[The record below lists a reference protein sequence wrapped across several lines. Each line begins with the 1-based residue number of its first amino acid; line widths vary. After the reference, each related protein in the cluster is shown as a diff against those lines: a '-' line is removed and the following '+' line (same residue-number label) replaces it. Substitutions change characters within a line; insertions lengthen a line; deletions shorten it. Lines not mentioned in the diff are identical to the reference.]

1 MCVTLALSLSLS
13 LTRSLLSQHHLRAA
27 ALFSVSVLDRA
38 PTLSRALSLANF
50 ISPSRIR
57 RPLPL
62 SIAATRLESM
72 GKIDS
77 IWSRIRRGKRK
88 ADAAIDD
95 SEADEVDLSSE
106 ERFSVATDEPPAR
119 ASTTTTTS
127 AAATST
133 TAATPSRAL
142 ASSSSSNVP
151 ALVVSSPQDHDDH
164 DDDDDD
170 DEHYRRLSV
179 SDGVPRQAH
188 ASSSNLDAELEVELD
203 GSPSEP
209 SMLADM
215 ARELLATTSSSS
227 SSAAGTAA
235 AMPSHTRSSPTLSPQ
250 HTRTINWR
258 KGGIIGSG
266 SYGSVYL
273 GLNTDTGTLIA
284 VKQVFVG
291 DDTDGIDELV
301 REVEILRT
309 LSHSSIVQYLGASR
323 EASVRVLTYTCPLAR
338 SHSLTRA
345 HLAARCR
352 C

>member
-1 MCVTLALSLSLS
+1 
-13 LTRSLLSQHHLRAA
+13 
-27 ALFSVSVLDRA
+27 
-38 PTLSRALSLANF
+38 
-50 ISPSRIR
+50 
-57 RPLPL
+57 
-62 SIAATRLESM
+62 
-72 GKIDS
+72 
-77 IWSRIRRGKRK
+77 
-88 ADAAIDD
+88 
-95 SEADEVDLSSE
+95 
-106 ERFSVATDEPPAR
+106 
-119 ASTTTTTS
+119 
-127 AAATST
+127 
-133 TAATPSRAL
+133 
-142 ASSSSSNVP
+142 
-151 ALVVSSPQDHDDH
+151 
-164 DDDDDD
+164 
-170 DEHYRRLSV
+170 
-179 SDGVPRQAH
+179 
-188 ASSSNLDAELEVELD
+188 
-203 GSPSEP
+203 
-209 SMLADM
+209 MLADM

-284 VKQVFVG
+284 VKQVFVER